1 MKNESAGLWDAFRAG
16 DYEAF
21 RDIYEQY
28 FEELFAYG
36 LKVCHKSE
44 QVEDAIQDLF
54 LDLWKYKSSLS
65 PTTSVKFYL
74 FGSLRRKIY
83 KNQSRVVMVSDEQI
97 PFKKELNETS
107 NAESR
112 IIQEEEASMM
122 KEQLLKS
129 LKKLSDRQY
138 DALILRFFGNFSYEE
153 MAKLMGVN
161 VQSARNL
168 VQRGLQKIGSTM
180 TAFLVPIIGLINYF
194 LDK

>member
-1 MKNESAGLWDAFRAG
+1 MENSANTLWDAFRNG
-16 DYEAF
+16 DYQAF
-21 RDIYEQY
+21 QDIYKIY
-28 FEELFAYG
+28 FEELFSYG
-36 LKVCHKSE
+36 LKVCHRPE

-65 PTTSVKFYL
+65 STTSIKFYL

-83 KNQSRVVMVSDEQI
+83 KNQSRIVMVSDEQI
-97 PFKKELNETS
+97 PFKKERNEIS
-107 NAESR
+107 NIESQ
-112 IIQEEEASMM
+112 IIKEEEDKLL
-122 KEQLLKS
+122 KEQLHKS

-138 DALILRFFGNFSYEE
+138 DALVLRFFGNFSYEE
-153 MAKLMGVN
+153 LASLMGVN

-180 TAFLVPIIGLINYF
+180 TAVLISILGIVNYF